1 MLNICLEGG
10 CVEEVNRI
18 KNSKHI
24 CSFWL
29 SFHIFHMNLAKRQR
43 SPLPLILYLFIV
55 VPEIEFRAS
64 SEKIIMLVL
73 DSYSL
78 A

>member
-43 SPLPLILYLFIV
+43 SPPAFNSLFIYCG
-55 VPEIEFRAS
+55 PR
-64 SEKIIMLVL
+64 
-73 DSYSL
+73 D
-78 A
+78 